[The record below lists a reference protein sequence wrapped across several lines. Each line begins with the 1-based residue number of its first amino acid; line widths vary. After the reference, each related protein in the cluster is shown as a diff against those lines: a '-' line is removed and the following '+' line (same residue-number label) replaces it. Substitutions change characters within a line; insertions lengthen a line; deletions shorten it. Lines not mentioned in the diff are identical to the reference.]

1 MPLRNKIRAHPAP
14 SRPSPQ
20 SRSTPPVTDSP
31 WGPARIA
38 LTAFFAVDGFL
49 FAAWVV
55 RIPDVRSQVSASHST
70 LGLALLCLSIGAVL
84 TMPAVGR
91 LCLRYGSRPVTVGS
105 LALLSLAVLLPA
117 HTHSVATLGAALLLF
132 GAGYGGANVAM
143 NSAAVDLVAQ
153 LRRPVMPSFHAGY
166 SFGGLVGTGVS
177 GLLAGP
183 LSTAW
188 ALALSGLL
196 GLAVTVGAGVV
207 LLRSPAAPLIAPD
220 RTERAH
226 HGGPANGSAPN
237 GGSTDGGATGGSAAN
252 GGATNG
258 PGGPAGGAR
267 TSGARTSGSRAGRS
281 PARLLVL
288 LLGVTALCTAY
299 GEGAI
304 ADWTTLHLTDD
315 VHASASVAATGYGA
329 YAFAMASG
337 RVGGTWLSIRL
348 GQTRLMLLGGL
359 VAAAGMLV
367 AALAPVA
374 PLAICGFVLV
384 GLGLAN
390 LFPLAIARAGEAGGP
405 QGVALASSLGY
416 GGMLIGPVVIGF
428 LADAAGLPL
437 ALTTVAVA
445 ATAAA
450 LLPLSVGRRFR

>member
-1 MPLRNKIRAHPAP
+1 MPLRNKIRP
-14 SRPSPQ
+14 RPRPDQTSPQ
-20 SRSTPPVTDSP
+20 SLSTPPGTDSP
-31 WGPARIA
+31 WGSARLA

-55 RIPDVRSQVSASHST
+55 RIPDIRSQVNASHSA

-84 TMPAVGR
+84 TMPLVGR

-105 LALLSLAVLLPA
+105 LALLSLAVPLPA
-117 HTHSVATLGAALLLF
+117 HAHSVTALGGVLLLF

-166 SFGGLVGTGVS
+166 SLGGLLGAGLG
-177 GLLAGP
+177 GLLAGA

-188 ALALSGLL
+188 ALALGGLL
-196 GLAVTVGAGVV
+196 GLAVTAAAGVV
-207 LLRSPAAPLIAPD
+207 LLRSPAAPLVAPG
-220 RTERAH
+220 RTGDGDAI
-226 HGGPANGSAPN
+226 GDDANGH
-237 GGSTDGGATGGSAAN
+237 GTRAT
-252 GGATNG
+252 
-258 PGGPAGGAR
+258 
-267 TSGARTSGSRAGRS
+267 AGRAA
-281 PARLLVL
+281 PHLRLLVL
-288 LLGVTALCTAY
+288 LLGLTALCTAY

-315 VHASASVAATGYGA
+315 VHASPGTAAAGYAA
-329 YAFAMASG
+329 YAFAMTSG

-359 VAAAGMLV
+359 TAAAGMLV
-367 AALAPVA
+367 AALAPVV
-374 PLAICGFVLV
+374 PLAVCGFVLV

-390 LFPLAIARAGEAGGP
+390 LFPLAIARAGAAGGP
-405 QGVALASSLGY
+405 QGVAFASTLGY

-428 LADAAGLPL
+428 LADAAGLPM

-450 LLPLSVGRRFR
+450 LLPLAVRRR

>member
-1 MPLRNKIRAHPAP
+1 MSLRNKIGPLARPNHHP
-14 SRPSPQ
+14 SSQ
-20 SRSTPPVTDSP
+20 SRSTPPAADSP
-31 WGPARIA
+31 WGAARVA
-38 LTAFFAVDGFL
+38 LTAFFAIDGFL

-55 RIPDVRSQVSASHST
+55 RIPDIRRQVDASHSA

-84 TMPAVGR
+84 TMPMIGR

-117 HTHSVATLGAALLLF
+117 HAHSVTALGGVLLLF

-188 ALALSGLL
+188 ALALSAAL
-196 GLAVTVGAGVV
+196 GMAVTVGAGIV
-207 LLRSPAAPLIAPD
+207 LLRSPAAAAVAPD
-220 RTERAH
+220 RAGRAAEPS
-226 HGGPANGSAPN
+226 GIATADAGSVR
-237 GGSTDGGATGGSAAN
+237 
-252 GGATNG
+252 
-258 PGGPAGGAR
+258 AR
-267 TSGARTSGSRAGRS
+267 T
-281 PARLLVL
+281 RLLVL
-288 LLGVTALCTAY
+288 LLGLTALCTAY
-299 GEGAI
+299 GEGAV
-304 ADWTTLHLTDD
+304 ADWATLHLTDD
-315 VHASASVAATGYGA
+315 VRASSAVAATGYGA
-329 YAFAMASG
+329 YAFAMAGG

-348 GQTRLMLLGGL
+348 GQNRLMLLGGL
-359 VAAAGMLV
+359 TAAVGMLI
-367 AALAPVA
+367 AALAPVV
-374 PLAICGFVLV
+374 PVAICGFVLV

-405 QGVALASSLGY
+405 QGVAFASSLGY

-437 ALTTVAVA
+437 ALTTVTLA
-445 ATAAA
+445 ATVAA
-450 LLPLSVGRRFR
+450 LLPLSVGRRVAADR

>member
-1 MPLRNKIRAHPAP
+1 M
-14 SRPSPQ
+14 
-20 SRSTPPVTDSP
+20 TDSP

-55 RIPDVRSQVSASHST
+55 RIPDVRSQVSASHSA

-220 RTERAH
+220 RTGRAH
-226 HGGPANGSAPN
+226 HGGPA
-237 GGSTDGGATGGSAAN
+237 DGSAAN
-252 GGATNG
+252 GGSTDSGAADSSAANAGTTNG
-258 PGGPAGGAR
+258 QGGPAGGAR
-267 TSGARTSGSRAGRS
+267 TGSTRTSGSRAGRS

-374 PLAICGFVLV
+374 PLAISGFVLV

>member
-1 MPLRNKIRAHPAP
+1 MSLRNKIGPRI
-14 SRPSPQ
+14 RPNTLSSQ
-20 SRSTPPVTDSP
+20 SRSTPLATDSP
-31 WGPARIA
+31 WGPARVA
-38 LTAFFAVDGFL
+38 LTAFFAIDGFL

-55 RIPDVRSQVSASHST
+55 RIPDVRSQVSASHSA

-84 TMPAVGR
+84 TMPVVGR
-91 LCLRYGSRPVTVGS
+91 LCLRYGPRPVTVGS

-117 HTHSVATLGAALLLF
+117 HAHSVTSLGGVLLLF

-166 SFGGLVGTGVS
+166 SFGGLAGTGVS
-177 GLLAGP
+177 GLVAGP

-188 ALALSGLL
+188 ALALCAAS

-207 LLRSPAAPLIAPD
+207 LLRSPAAAQVAPGRASRTDGAGTEATSRTD
-220 RTERAH
+220 RTGRTGRAAESS
-226 HGGPANGSAPN
+226 GGTGADAGSAR
-237 GGSTDGGATGGSAAN
+237 S
-252 GGATNG
+252 
-258 PGGPAGGAR
+258 R
-267 TSGARTSGSRAGRS
+267 T
-281 PARLLVL
+281 RLLVL
-288 LLGVTALCTAY
+288 LLGLTALCTAY

-315 VHASASVAATGYGA
+315 VHASSVVAATGYGA
-329 YAFAMASG
+329 YAFAMAGG

-348 GQTRLMLLGGL
+348 GQTRLMLFGGL
-359 VAAAGMLV
+359 TAAVGMLV
-367 AALAPVA
+367 AALAPVV
-374 PLAICGFVLV
+374 PVAICGFVLV

-390 LFPLAIARAGEAGGP
+390 LFPLAIARAGSAGGP
-405 QGVALASSLGY
+405 QGVAFASSLGY

-437 ALTTVAVA
+437 ALTTVALA
-445 ATAAA
+445 ATVAA
-450 LLPLSVGRRFR
+450 LLPLSVRRRGDN